1 MHFLNENDLIIALEK
16 ITYTSNDIK
25 TIRTIFPLILT
36 KYSWKKF
43 TIRHYSHTLDR
54 FILVC
59 SLSTSY
65 MVRRKMFS
73 ENDQFGALVKIDR
86 KIGLYNESETV
97 KHILQNFCFDI
108 WDNSGIIQVFV
119 YYLSHDTYK
128 KYI

>member
-1 MHFLNENDLIIALEK
+1 MHFFNENDLIIALEK

-43 TIRHYSHTLDR
+43 TIRIYSHTLDR
-54 FILVC
+54 CILVC

-97 KHILQNFCFDI
+97 KFILVNFCFDI
-108 WDNSGIIQVFV
+108 WDNSGIIQVFE
-119 YYLSHDTYK
+119 YYLRHDTYK